1 MKEEKREL
9 IPFLEN
15 QFTSHPYPVND
26 FCGQTLFAPKK
37 DLPLSNDTAP
47 PETSSPGF
55 CYNSKQPHPP
65 KSPQIQHR
73 YQTWPYLT
81 YGDTTFFQGPPII
94 LGPSSFQGVFF
105 PQNESIG
112 EVNKNPFG
120 FAPKEQL
127 AAPEIQANASAEAKR
142 LGFFGRGDE
151 HLTEV
156 QCLDMLIRFV
166 EGAEPSKMT

>member
-1 MKEEKREL
+1 MIFVATR
-9 IPFLEN
+9 FL
-15 QFTSHPYPVND
+15 H
-26 FCGQTLFAPKK
+26 PKK
-37 DLPLSNDTAP
+37 TSLCPTIPLPRKPAARDFVTTPNNHTLRN
-47 PETSSPGF
+47 
-55 CYNSKQPHPP
+55 PH
-65 KSPQIQHR
+65 KFN
-73 YQTWPYLT
+73 QTWPYLT

>member
-1 MKEEKREL
+1 M
-9 IPFLEN
+9 
-15 QFTSHPYPVND
+15 
-26 FCGQTLFAPKK
+26 LFAPKN
-37 DLPLSNDTAP
+37 LRPFVQRYR
-47 PETSSPGF
+47 SPGNPAARDF
-55 CYNSKQPHPP
+55 VTTPKKPHLRNPH
-65 KSPQIQHR
+65 KFIQIQNR

-81 YGDTTFFQGPPII
+81 SGDTTFFQGPPII

-156 QCLDMLIRFV
+156 QCLDMLI
-166 EGAEPSKMT
+166 EIC